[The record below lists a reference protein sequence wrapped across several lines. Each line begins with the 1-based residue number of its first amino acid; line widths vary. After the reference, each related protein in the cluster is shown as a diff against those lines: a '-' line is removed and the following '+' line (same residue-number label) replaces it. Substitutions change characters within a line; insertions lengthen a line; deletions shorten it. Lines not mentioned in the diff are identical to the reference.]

1 MKMMEREIKFRGYVD
16 KCDEDEQ
23 RWVYGDLCHEEI
35 NDGRMERPVICY
47 YDEDVGWYSNHVYE
61 DSVGQWTGVD
71 DGHGNEIYEGDI
83 IDTFIL
89 GKRDVCVVEWDEDAL
104 QYVLRSRDG
113 FIWHTLGELVNFLMV
128 PFCVVGNMFEN
139 KKMMEG
145 GEG

>member
-1 MKMMEREIKFRGYVD
+1 MRTIKFRGYVD

-23 RWVYGDLCHEEI
+23 RWVYGSLGFEEYEKET
-35 NDGRMERPVICY
+35 MKCERPVIVY

-61 DSVGQWTGVD
+61 DSVGQGTGVE
-71 DGHGNEIYEGDI
+71 DGLGNEIYEGDI
-83 IDTFIL
+83 IETIIL
-89 GKRDVCVVEWDEDAL
+89 GKRAVCVVEWDEDAF

-113 FIWHTLGELVNFLMV
+113 FIWHTLGELVNFLMF

-145 GEG
+145 GEE